1 MAGVFL
7 HDFPGP
13 MSVGAILIFFS
24 GILHPYPQK
33 LPLWSIGLIILWGM
47 SGLSWFWTEARTEFA
62 ALFLRKSSLLFI
74 SLGAGVY
81 PITRKEIR
89 IGIRTFFVMGT
100 IVLAGTLW
108 HYALDFQNITLAL
121 KYSKGI
127 PIWSG
132 ISHIYFTFF
141 MACGAILA
149 FYWYLNKTSGTLVWQ
164 WIGLFWGVCIHV
176 LASRTG
182 WVALYSGMLGM
193 LVFFIYQRKLWKTG
207 GGILLCLFILPLA
220 AYQFSPSFKNKVE
233 NTLEDIHQYRTGG
246 YIGYYSVSMRLK
258 AWEICWT
265 LFKKNPWT
273 GVGDADLTSEM
284 HREYDAIQLVLES
297 RITEA
302 HHQWLQILATNG
314 IFGGIGLLL
323 YFWGWIRMKP
333 ISFLSIGLR
342 LSLFFAL
349 MFESMLEVQSGIC
362 FIALLPVWVRGLT
375 NDG

>member
-1 MAGVFL
+1 
-7 HDFPGP
+7 
-13 MSVGAILIFFS
+13 
-24 GILHPYPQK
+24 
-33 LPLWSIGLIILWGM
+33 
-47 SGLSWFWTEARTEFA
+47 
-62 ALFLRKSSLLFI
+62 
-74 SLGAGVY
+74 
-81 PITRKEIR
+81 
-89 IGIRTFFVMGT
+89 
-100 IVLAGTLW
+100 
-108 HYALDFQNITLAL
+108 
-121 KYSKGI
+121 
-127 PIWSG
+127 
-132 ISHIYFTFF
+132 
-141 MACGAILA
+141 
-149 FYWYLNKTSGTLVWQ
+149 
-164 WIGLFWGVCIHV
+164 
-176 LASRTG
+176 
-182 WVALYSGMLGM
+182 
-193 LVFFIYQRKLWKTG
+193 
-207 GGILLCLFILPLA
+207 
-220 AYQFSPSFKNKVE
+220 
-233 NTLEDIHQYRTGG
+233 
-246 YIGYYSVSMRLK
+246 MRLK